1 MLKDLGTIALFL
13 GVVLNA
19 YHYFK
24 LHKWSKKDKNFD
36 LILKIVND
44 LKDIRSKILEA
55 EDQYTKFSQEILQ
68 YNYNVICIDEFGNK
82 IPKKEGK
89 PPKNLCYQFMKF
101 EEKTIKVYKD
111 YLFIVKF
118 KKSMQEEKFLDSKI
132 TEKFTLEI
140 KNEIRNRLY
149 NLFVSFC
156 VLDETIE
163 THHSQEFCTMHN
175 YFNCNNLDELFE
187 ELG

>member
-1 MLKDLGTIALFL
+1 MLKELGTIALFL

-24 LHKWSKKDKNFD
+24 LHKWSKKDKSFD

-55 EDQYTKFSQEILQ
+55 EDQYIKFSQRILQ
-68 YNYNVICIDEFGNK
+68 YSYNATCTDEFGNQ
-82 IPKKEGK
+82 IPKIEGK

-118 KKSMQEEKFLDSKI
+118 KKSMQEEKFLDCKI

-140 KNEIRNRLY
+140 EKEIRNRLH

-156 VLDETIE
+156 FLDETIE
-163 THHSQEFCTMHN
+163 IDHNQEFRTMNN
-175 YFNCNNLDELFE
+175 YFNCNNLDELFV
-187 ELG
+187 ELE